1 MDSSSVLDGVES
13 VVDNVSSIDY
23 SDVYSKLDEIH
34 NTLISIDSG
43 LKYILCVGLIL
54 IAFIAVWNI
63 FDKWYFGDV

>member
-1 MDSSSVLDGVES
+1 MDRSSVLDGVES